1 MSNDQRLMTNVQ
13 RTTWIELVDSRIDI
27 ESLRSKIADPDVG
40 AIGWFEGVT
49 RRTTDDRVTERLSY
63 EAHRPMAIAELEKL
77 ASMAVEKFSL
87 HRCVIVHRLGD
98 VPVGQASV
106 VIGCSSPHRP
116 ATFESLPW
124 IMDVLKQ
131 DVPIWKRELFAD
143 GSTQWIHPI
152 NE

>member
-1 MSNDQRLMTNVQ
+1 MTNVQ
-13 RTTWIELVDSRIDI
+13 RLTWIELVDSRIDI
-27 ESLRSKIADPDVG
+27 ESLRAKIEDPDVG

-49 RRTTDDRVTERLSY
+49 RRTTDDRITERLSY

-77 ASMAVEKFSL
+77 ASIAVEKFSL
-87 HRCVIVHRLGD
+87 HRCLIVHRLGE

-116 ATFESLPW
+116 ATFEALPW

-131 DVPIWKRELFAD
+131 DVPIWKQELFAD
-143 GSTQWIHPI
+143 GSTQWVHPI